1 MPILEVRGLS
11 KVYAPEEDGARRVEA
26 LQNITFAAEA
36 GEFVALLGPSGC
48 GKSTLLELVAGLH
61 APSGGQSVVH
71 GEPIR
76 GPHPDVGIVFQED
89 STFPWLTALE
99 NAEFGLRTRGV
110 PPGQRR
116 REALE
121 MIALVGLQGFEHH
134 YPREL
139 SGGMR
144 QRVAIARTLVLHP
157 QILLMDEPFGALDA
171 QTRLLLGDEL
181 LRIWEQVRATILFVT
196 HDIAEAVRLSDRI
209 ILMTARPGRI
219 KDVVANPLPRPRGV
233 SVMAQ
238 PEFARLVNALWEQL
252 RDEVPRAG

>member
-11 KVYAPEEDGARRVEA
+11 KVYTPEGDGARSVVA
-26 LQNITFAAEA
+26 LQDITFSAEA
-36 GEFVALLGPSGC
+36 GEFLALLGPSGC
-48 GKSTLLELVAGLH
+48 GKSTLLELVGGLH
-61 APSGGQSVVH
+61 APTAGESLVH

-76 GPHPDVGIVFQED
+76 APHPDVGIIFQED

-99 NAEFGLRTRGV
+99 NVGFGLRMRSV
-110 PPGQRR
+110 APEQRR
-116 REALE
+116 HAAQE
-121 MIALVGLQGFEHH
+121 MIDLVGLQGFEGH

-181 LRIWEQVRATILFVT
+181 LRIWERVGPTILFVT

-219 KDVVANPLPRPRGV
+219 KNVIDNPLPRPRGMA
-233 SVMAQ
+233 VMARQ
-238 PEFARLVNALWEQL
+238 EFTQLVNAIWEQL
-252 RDEVPRAG
+252 REEVPQV